1 MVGIFKDSV
10 INVFIGEKEL
20 KLMKNTAIL
29 ANVGRGTATDT
40 QALTDA
46 LKNNEI
52 GGAILD
58 VTDPEP
64 LPRDHPLWK
73 MRNAVITPH
82 ISGGYHAI
90 EIVDNIQNIILTNA
104 EKYINNQPLIHLV
117 DFETGYKKSE

>member
-1 MVGIFKDSV
+1 
-10 INVFIGEKEL
+10 
-20 KLMKNTAIL
+20 MKNTAIL

-73 MRNAVITPH
+73 MPNAVITPH
-82 ISGGYHAI
+82 ISGSYHAK
-90 EIVDNIQNIILTNA
+90 EIVENIQNIILTNA
-104 EKYINNQPLIHLV
+104 EKYINNQPLINLV